1 MFFKKKRKLIY
12 IDGMT
17 CENCVQRVEN
27 ALENLTDVSK
37 VKTNFKKK
45 SVIVT
50 YDNHVDDI
58 LLMKMIEDLG
68 YTVTG
73 VKELT

>member
-1 MFFKKKRKLIY
+1 MIY